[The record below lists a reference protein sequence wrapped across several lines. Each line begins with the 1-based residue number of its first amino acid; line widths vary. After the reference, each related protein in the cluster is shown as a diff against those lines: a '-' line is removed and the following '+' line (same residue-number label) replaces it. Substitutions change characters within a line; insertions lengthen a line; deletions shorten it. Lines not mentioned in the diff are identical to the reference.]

1 MISNWD
7 KYHEKLIRK
16 WAEMSKTYSIMHS
29 LCAQYYSS
37 WHKRLGVPVVLLGGI
52 AASSIFSNN
61 HNNPEDT
68 EFWNYINGGITLLM
82 TGLAGISNF
91 LSLEEK
97 TSIHQNASFK
107 YSKISLDID
116 TILSFSRNQRNISP
130 EEFIHAKKAEILE
143 IRENV
148 PEILPWIVSEYLN
161 NFNSSLTDTK
171 STVNKK
177 PTLSSYEVSES
188 PGNKIDDSS
197 GSDISSKDK
206 EVIKELEEISVDIQ
220 KEHNLENDAVHNKEK
235 ILSDFNDENS
245 NKIYQACVKLKN
257 INKVMNNNSDSDE
270 TDSQPEN

>member
-1 MISNWD
+1 MTSKWD

-29 LCAQYYSS
+29 LSAQYYST

-68 EFWNYINGGITLLM
+68 EFWNYINGGITLAM

-116 TILSFSRNQRNISP
+116 TLLSFNRNQRNTSP
-130 EEFIHAKKAEILE
+130 EE
-143 IRENV
+143 
-148 PEILPWIVSEYLN
+148 
-161 NFNSSLTDTK
+161 
-171 STVNKK
+171 
-177 PTLSSYEVSES
+177 
-188 PGNKIDDSS
+188 
-197 GSDISSKDK
+197 
-206 EVIKELEEISVDIQ
+206 
-220 KEHNLENDAVHNKEK
+220 
-235 ILSDFNDENS
+235 
-245 NKIYQACVKLKN
+245 
-257 INKVMNNNSDSDE
+257 
-270 TDSQPEN
+270 